1 MRTYSL
7 ANLSLL
13 LATVSMVL
21 ATMPATARAQS
32 ASGTLGVAATILP
45 LDKSQAPQLVSV
57 SLAPTGVARV
67 QLAPPIAGAA
77 SQIVMVTVS
86 SPTNSFAPIVHAP
99 VLVLAPSAANSS
111 GVTTTSE
118 TSPERRQDY
127 SVDLGLTQDGSS
139 SDSIAVRITY
149 LIVPGT

>member
-1 MRTYSL
+1 MRMYSL

-21 ATMPATARAQS
+21 ATIPATARAQRV
-32 ASGTLGVAATILP
+32 SGTIGVTATILP
-45 LDKSQAPQLVSV
+45 PDRSQAPHLVSV

-67 QLAPPIAGAA
+67 ETAPPVAGEV

-99 VLVLAPSAANSS
+99 VLVLAPSAGNHS
-111 GVTTTSE
+111 GAMTTSE
-118 TSPERRQDY
+118 TSPARRQDY
-127 SVDLGLTQDGSS
+127 SVDLGLPPDGAGT
-139 SDSIAVRITY
+139 DSVSVRITY
-149 LIVPGT
+149 LIIPGT

>member
-13 LATVSMVL
+13 LATVGMVL
-21 ATMPATARAQS
+21 ATIPATALAQRV
-32 ASGTLGVAATILP
+32 SGTLGVAAIILP
-45 LDKSQAPQLVSV
+45 PDGSQAPRLISV

-67 QLAPPIAGAA
+67 ETASPIAGAV

-86 SPTNSFAPIVHAP
+86 SPTNNFAPIVHPP
-99 VLVLAPSAANSS
+99 VLVLAPSAENRSDA
-111 GVTTTSE
+111 TTTSE
-118 TSPERRQDY
+118 TSPARRQDY
-127 SVDLGLTQDGSS
+127 SVDLRLPPDGSGT
-139 SDSIAVRITY
+139 DSVSVRITY

>member
-13 LATVSMVL
+13 LATVGMVL
-21 ATMPATARAQS
+21 GTMPATARAQRV
-32 ASGTLGVAATILP
+32 SGTLGVAATILP
-45 LDKSQAPQLVSV
+45 PDRSQAPQLVSL
-57 SLAPTGVARV
+57 SLASTGVARV
-67 QLAPPIAGAA
+67 ETAPPVAGAV

-99 VLVLAPSAANSS
+99 VLVMATSGAEGAN
-111 GVTTTSE
+111 VATSE
-118 TSPERRQDY
+118 TSPAQRQEY
-127 SVDLGLTQDGSS
+127 SVDLGPPSALSS
-139 SDSIAVRITY
+139 ADSVSVRITY

>member
-7 ANLSLL
+7 ANLALMI
-13 LATVSMVL
+13 ATVGMVL
-21 ATMPATARAQS
+21 GTVPATARAQRV
-32 ASGTLGVAATILP
+32 SGTLGVAATILP
-45 LDKSQAPQLVSV
+45 PDGSQAPQLVSV

-67 QLAPPIAGAA
+67 ETAPPIAGAV

-99 VLVLAPSAANSS
+99 VLVLAPSAANRSS
-111 GVTTTSE
+111 ATTSE
-118 TSPERRQDY
+118 TSPARRKNY
-127 SVDLGLTQDGSS
+127 SVDLGLPPDGSS
-139 SDSIAVRITY
+139 TDSVSVRITY